1 MMSFLFM
8 FGAITFIV
16 KPTKKKPKPKQ
27 NSPLLRRLLQLRSRF
42 LCSIF
47 VANKN
52 GYVHREKIHTIQYHK
67 KRIENKKK
75 AMLNIENE

>member
-1 MMSFLFM
+1 M

-16 KPTKKKPKPKQ
+16 KPTKKKPNKTK

-52 GYVHREKIHTIQYHK
+52 CYVHREKIHTIQYHK
-67 KRIENKKK
+67 KRIEIQKK
-75 AMLNIENE
+75 AMFNIENE